1 MTSFKEADKFDIDAI
16 IAMMRQFYAIDHYP
30 FDCDLTRTMLHTFID
45 DKHLGKLWLI
55 YSDGNLA
62 GYIVLTFV
70 FSFEYGGKIAFI
82 DELFIL
88 SAFRSRGIGR
98 KAIEF
103 LKTAA
108 DKLLL
113 KVLYLE
119 IEPHNT
125 TAQKLYIAANF
136 ESHSRNLMRY
146 KP

>member
-1 MTSFKEADKFDIDAI
+1 MTTFKEAHKSDIEAI
-16 IAMMRQFYAIDHYP
+16 VSMMEQFYAIDHYP
-30 FDCDLTRTMLHTFID
+30 FDNELTRKMLQTFIED
-45 DKHLGKLWLI
+45 GHLGKLWLI
-55 YSDGNLA
+55 YSNENLA

-70 FSFEYGGKIAFI
+70 FSFEYGGKIAFV
-82 DELFIL
+82 DELFIMP
-88 SAFRSRGIGR
+88 AFRSRGIGR
-98 KAIEF
+98 DAIDFIKRE
-103 LKTAA
+103 A

>member
-1 MTSFKEADKFDIDAI
+1 MTSFKEADKSDIEAI
-16 IAMMRQFYAIDHYP
+16 IAMMREFYAIDHYP
-30 FDCDLTRTMLHTFID
+30 FNGDLTRAMLHTLID
-45 DKHLGKLWLI
+45 DKQLGKLWLI

-88 SAFRSRGIGR
+88 SAFRSRGLGR

-103 LKTAA
+103 IKQEA

-119 IEPHNT
+119 IERHNT